1 MANITAIHSV
11 GTSLVTYLRKSY
23 PQAMHVQFPC
33 DFALLS
39 GGEINRLTDPPT
51 TLSLFVYRVTINEH
65 LRNTPRPDLNNNH
78 ALSLTLD
85 LHYLMTVWAEQAQ
98 HEQVILG
105 WAMRQLFMHPI
116 LDASSLDPGG
126 GWQPGDAIQVIPSE
140 QSNED
145 IMRIWNAITPPF
157 RLSVCYV
164 ARVVRIDAD
173 AADLTEFRPVVASR
187 FGYMDR
193 YTDVGEEPE
202 P

>member
-23 PQAMHVQFPC
+23 PQALREQFPC
-33 DFALLS
+33 EFSLLS

-85 LHYLMTVWAEQAQ
+85 LHYLLTVWADQAL

-126 GWQPGDAIQVIPSE
+126 GWQPGDAIHLVPSE
-140 QSNED
+140 HSTED
-145 IMRIWNAITPPF
+145 VMRIWNAIAPPF
-157 RLSVCYV
+157 RISVSYV

-187 FGYMDR
+187 FTYTDR
-193 YTDVGEEPE
+193 YTDTGEEPE